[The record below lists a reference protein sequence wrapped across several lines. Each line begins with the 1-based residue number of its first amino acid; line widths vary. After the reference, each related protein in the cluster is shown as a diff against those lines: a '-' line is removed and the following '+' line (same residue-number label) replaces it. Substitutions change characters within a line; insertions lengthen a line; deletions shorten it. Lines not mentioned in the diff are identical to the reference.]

1 MSHEVYNTCIL
12 ENVSGSLNGAINATA
27 AKLLC
32 LLECARPRRAAA
44 LRHARLLRSH
54 HICAV
59 RLLRRAPK
67 LLPLT
72 CHVVVRFGPG
82 FRTLFLTRTRP
93 PLRAAASRHAIAF
106 WTLLAPLRFL
116 VDDTR
121 RLVPRCVLLVNL
133 AQRPSLGDL
142 DCEIIMYT
150 TAFFGSF
157 SYFQRFIRAVENI
170 VIFDG

>member
-67 LLPLT
+67 LLPLP

-82 FRTLFLTRTRP
+82 FRHCSSPGRVLHYAL
-93 PLRAAASRHAIAF
+93 PLLGTPSRSGRCSLHSASSWMILAGWYRAACC
-106 WTLLAPLRFL
+106 W
-116 VDDTR
+116 
-121 RLVPRCVLLVNL
+121 
-133 AQRPSLGDL
+133 
-142 DCEIIMYT
+142 
-150 TAFFGSF
+150 
-157 SYFQRFIRAVENI
+157 
-170 VIFDG
+170 